1 MTASPKYP
9 KPDEMQ
15 MEALYD
21 AGWDLRDNRETAV
34 PISDDP
40 EMWIYWLRRYEG
52 FGQDELEVKRTHF
65 YTTIIG
71 YRD

>member
-1 MTASPKYP
+1 MTTSPKYP
-9 KPDEMQ
+9 KPDEME

-21 AGWDLRDNRETAV
+21 AGWDLRDAGETAV

-40 EMWIYWLRRYEG
+40 EKWIWWLRRYEG
-52 FGQDELEVKRTHF
+52 FGEVELEVKRTHT

-71 YRD
+71 YKD